1 MENVKGFRGVKIM
14 FLIGSIC
21 FIAGYFLCLVVIAA
35 VNVGGKE
42 R

>member
-1 MENVKGFRGVKIM
+1 M
-14 FLIGSIC
+14 FLTGAVC

-35 VNVGGKE
+35 VDVAGDGD